1 MQEVVMSPSRAGS
14 GSLEPENFSS
24 NSSLASSYVEF
35 FFYFLQLLF
44 KVSNSDLPEWEIQEI
59 FY

>member
-1 MQEVVMSPSRAGS
+1 MQEVVMSPSRGGS

-35 FFYFLQLLF
+35 FLF
-44 KVSNSDLPEWEIQEI
+44 FAAFI
-59 FY
+59 

>member
-35 FFYFLQLLF
+35 FYFLQLLF
-44 KVSNSDLPEWEIQEI
+44 KVSNSVLPEWEIQEI

>member
-14 GSLEPENFSS
+14 GLLEPENFSS

-35 FFYFLQLLF
+35 FYFLQLLF
-44 KVSNSDLPEWEIQEI
+44 KVSNSVLPEWEIQEI

>member
-35 FFYFLQLLF
+35 FYFLQLLF
-44 KVSNSDLPEWEIQEI
+44 KVGNSVLPEWEIQEI

>member
-1 MQEVVMSPSRAGS
+1 MQEVVMSPSRACS

-35 FFYFLQLLF
+35 FYFLQLLF
-44 KVSNSDLPEWEIQEI
+44 KVSNSVLPEWEIQEI